1 MSGGFGETD
10 GGAPDLANSGEI
22 LSMIATG
29 AAWSRA
35 ALLDGSGLS
44 RATVAQRLNALI
56 ASGLVR
62 QTARTAAKR
71 GRPTYVLAINE
82 TAGFVLTA
90 NIGEAYV
97 QLAAIDLGLNIVA
110 DATIPFR
117 AAEGPADTLQHLAVA
132 FSALLE
138 RARATHRLLLGIGLS
153 LPTPVDFKRGRVVG
167 PSVLPGWDEFAI
179 QEFLGERFAVPVYVE
194 NDVNLMAIHE
204 HREHFPSVD
213 DLVFVKAGTGIGS
226 GIIANGRIYRGA
238 QGAAGDVGHIQLTSA
253 DAPLCRCGK
262 LGCVEAH
269 AAGWAIA
276 RDLSQMGIP
285 TANARDVIGLV
296 DKQRPEAI
304 MLLRKAGRVIGEAVS
319 DIVSL
324 LNPAAIVVGGTL
336 ARGGEFLLSGIRE
349 LVYQRCLPL
358 ATRELR
364 IMAVASPEHG
374 PILGAARLVLDDLFS
389 PAKVDQLIARFDPAR
404 AA

>member
-1 MSGGFGETD
+1 MSGSGET
-10 GGAPDLANSGEI
+10 GGSAPDLVNSGEI

-62 QTARTAAKR
+62 QTARTVAKR
-71 GRPTYVLAINE
+71 GRPTYVLTVNE

-90 NIGEAYV
+90 NIGEAYIH
-97 QLAAIDLGLNIVA
+97 LAAIDLGLSIVA
-110 DATIPFR
+110 DAKLPFR
-117 AAEGPADTLQHLAVA
+117 VAEGPADTLQHLAVA
-132 FSALLE
+132 FSALAE
-138 RARATHRLLLGIGLS
+138 RVRATHRFLLGISLS

-167 PSVLPGWDEFAI
+167 PSVLLGWDEFAI
-179 QEFLGERFAVPVYVE
+179 QDFLGERFDVPVYIE
-194 NDVNLMAIHE
+194 NDVNLMAIHA

-213 DLVFVKAGTGIGS
+213 DMVFIKAGTGIGS

-238 QGAAGDVGHIQLTSA
+238 QGAAGDVGHIQFDSD

-262 LGCVEAH
+262 FGCVEAH

-276 RDLSQMGIP
+276 RDLTQMGIP
-285 TANARDVIGLV
+285 AANARDVIELV
-296 DKQRPEAI
+296 DKQKPEAI

-319 DIVSL
+319 DIVSV
-324 LNPAAIVVGGTL
+324 LNPAAIVIGGTL
-336 ARGGEFLLSGIRE
+336 ARGGDFLLLGIRE

-358 ATRELR
+358 ATRELT
-364 IMAVASPEHG
+364 IMTVASPEHSAV
-374 PILGAARLVLDDLFS
+374 LGAARLALDDLFS
-389 PAKVDQLIARFDPAR
+389 PAKVDALIGRFDPLR